1 MGTQKNQGKVTR
13 APQQVVE
20 LIRSI
25 KGEIEMTG
33 ASKRTPTSLNKH
45 TKSTDLNSEIFNSDL
60 NLK

>member
-1 MGTQKNQGKVTR
+1 MDTQKNQCKVTR

-25 KGEIEMTG
+25 KREIEMTG
-33 ASKRTPTSLNKH
+33 ASKRNPTSCNKH
-45 TKSTDLNSEIFNSDL
+45 TKPTDLNSEICNSDL